1 MIEAERIA
9 REAHEGQ
16 FDKAGRPYVEHPARV
31 AAWAARLDPDAPSAV
46 IEAAW
51 LHDVLEDT
59 PFTRDDLAARGIS
72 AEAIAMVEAVT
83 KRDGE
88 PVEAYFER
96 VRACPGAADVKR
108 ADLADNTDPARLALL
123 DADRRAKLEAKYA
136 RAFGLL
142 GIPPVHGAG
151 Q

>member
-59 PFTRDDLAARGIS
+59 PFTRDDLAA
-72 AEAIAMVEAVT
+72 
-83 KRDGE
+83 
-88 PVEAYFER
+88 
-96 VRACPGAADVKR
+96 
-108 ADLADNTDPARLALL
+108 
-123 DADRRAKLEAKYA
+123 
-136 RAFGLL
+136 L